1 MTTTTFAIGTA
12 EPGPGEKAHGI
23 VEYGRRSDGTPL
35 GIPVVVIR
43 GKTEG
48 PTLLIDGGIHG
59 DELEGVLAVQRV
71 CRQVDPSALR
81 GTLVAVPVVN
91 VLAFEGLSRAIPRA
105 LIGDALGTD
114 VNRLFPGSATG
125 TTAERIAYTYSQEII
140 RHVDYMITCHG
151 GGASFMVSPKVLF
164 DGHGALGDENLELAK
179 AFGWGILCNTTVYG
193 GTSGDAAASHGV
205 PVIIPELGGSDRLPE
220 THDGHIQGH
229 VDGILNVMR
238 HYNMLDGEVT
248 EPDRYQLCGN
258 EHIHAGRDGLINW
271 ADGIRLNG
279 NVTAGQRVGVLT
291 DIYGEDVEELVSQWD
306 GVVTLIRTYPLVRG
320 GDWICSVTTPRTDS
334 KIAV

>member
-1 MTTTTFAIGTA
+1 MESSSTVA
-12 EPGPGEKAHGI
+12 GP
-23 VEYGRRSDGTPL
+23 DGTPL

-43 GKTEG
+43 GKAEG

-179 AFGWGILCNTTVYG
+179 AFGWGILCNTTCVRRNVG
-193 GTSGDAAASHGV
+193 RRSCEPRRSGNHPGARGLRPASRN
-205 PVIIPELGGSDRLPE
+205 P
-220 THDGHIQGH
+220 
-229 VDGILNVMR
+229 
-238 HYNMLDGEVT
+238 
-248 EPDRYQLCGN
+248 
-258 EHIHAGRDGLINW
+258 
-271 ADGIRLNG
+271 
-279 NVTAGQRVGVLT
+279 
-291 DIYGEDVEELVSQWD
+291 
-306 GVVTLIRTYPLVRG
+306 
-320 GDWICSVTTPRTDS
+320 
-334 KIAV
+334 